1 MSDSNDKICPLRMN
15 AAETNNYISTEDTL
29 VHLCKCLKDK
39 CAWYDKE
46 TYDKPMCVIL
56 AMK

>member
-1 MSDSNDKICPLRMN
+1 MKTFAPINVIVHYP
-15 AAETNNYISTEDTL
+15 TTEEVL
-29 VHLCKCLKDK
+29 ASLCKCLKDK

-46 TYDKPMCVIL
+46 TYDKPMCIIL